1 MSAPRSLPLPLPP
14 HPRLVL
20 IDQVLCV
27 LPQRPVGFITSAFCT
42 MHHIFPA
49 VLLLLLLYRVTAV
62 SAPSASPAVAAAA
75 GGEPPAPGDGR
86 NSSGRA
92 EVDGELMA
100 AAGRPDEIFR
110 PGRTL

>member
-1 MSAPRSLPLPLPP
+1 ML
-14 HPRLVL
+14 
-20 IDQVLCV
+20 
-27 LPQRPVGFITSAFCT
+27 
-42 MHHIFPA
+42 
-49 VLLLLLLYRVTAV
+49 LLLLLLYRVTAV